1 MANASLAFFGG
12 ADDYRVNRLARAW
25 FEEHTQGIEDDF
37 SKEILNGNV
46 SNMTE
51 FEGLLGQIR
60 QATQT
65 LSLFGGKKVV
75 WLKDCNF
82 MAESGVGRHAG
93 SKERVADWEE
103 MFLALQGGEVEVVVS
118 ASPIDR
124 RKSFFKFFE
133 KHAGTCTVVA
143 ADAKGQEQEN
153 LCFIYEEA
161 KRLNVRVDESAARML
176 LAKIPEASRLW
187 VLELEK
193 LASYV
198 GESGGLITE
207 EMVRDQVGVFG
218 EGDFFEAAEAFF
230 SLDLSWTL
238 AALDRHFFHESQP
251 RPLLMAFLSRNRL
264 LIQLRALQE
273 GGLVSPN
280 SRSLT
285 KAMLE
290 TAAAK
295 MHPLLSD
302 TSNKSGFNIF
312 TQNPWYLGKLYETA
326 GRLKLRSW
334 IRIQQEIL
342 RAFEATLQRPDEP
355 LEIFRE
361 LAIRCL
367 ATKEKGG

>member
-1 MANASLAFFGG
+1 MGNASLAFFGG
-12 ADDYRVNRLARAW
+12 ADDYRVDRLARAW

-46 SNMTE
+46 SNVGE
-51 FEGLLGQIR
+51 LEELLGQMR

-82 MAESGVGRHAG
+82 MSDAGVGRHAG
-93 SKERVADWEE
+93 SKERVEEWEE
-103 MFLALQGGEVEVVVS
+103 MFLSIEGGDVEVVVS

-124 RKSFFKFFE
+124 RKAFFKFFE
-133 KHAGTCTVVA
+133 KNAGECTVVV

-153 LCFIYEEA
+153 LRFLYGEA
-161 KRLNVRVDESAARML
+161 KRLNIRLGESAARML
-176 LAKIPEASRLW
+176 LAKIPDASRLW

-198 GESGGLITE
+198 GEPDGEITE
-207 EMVRDQVGVFG
+207 EMVRDQVSVFG

-230 SLDLSWTL
+230 ALDLPWTL

-251 RPLLMAFLSRNRL
+251 RPLLMSFLSRNRL
-264 LIQLRALQE
+264 MIQLRALVE
-273 GGLVSPN
+273 GGLVSPG

-285 KAMLE
+285 KAMLDS
-290 TAAAK
+290 AAAK

-302 TSNKSGFNIF
+302 TSNKSGFNVF

-326 GRLKLRSW
+326 SRLKLRSW
-334 IRIQQEIL
+334 LRIQQEIL
-342 RAFEATLQRPDEP
+342 RAFDATLQRPDEP

-367 ATKEKGG
+367 ATKEKGS